1 MKLPFLIE
9 IGEDARLEVWG
20 QEVWEVSEVWGQTK
34 LPPVNHPTQDVYHL
48 REAQKFRARREIWE
62 I

>member
-20 QEVWEVSEVWGQTK
+20 QEVWGQTK